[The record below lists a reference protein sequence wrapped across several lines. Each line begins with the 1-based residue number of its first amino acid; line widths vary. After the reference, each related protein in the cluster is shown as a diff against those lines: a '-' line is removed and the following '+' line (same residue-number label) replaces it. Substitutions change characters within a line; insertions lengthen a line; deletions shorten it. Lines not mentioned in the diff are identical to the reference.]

1 MKILT
6 YSLLLMTTSL
16 GFSKSEP
23 EIFPGLIFNPLHG
36 AFDDAVMIAHQGSGR
51 EICMNKTLRA

>member
-1 MKILT
+1 
-6 YSLLLMTTSL
+6 MTTSL
-16 GFSKSEP
+16 GFSKSKP